1 MTTPRPVVLPPTR
14 EEVLAMLAEADEPT
28 MASEVSEWIWK
39 HRGPGHDVHDHKVER
54 MLDELTR
61 EGVLT
66 CARGDDAFEIGHAE
80 RGFRPRAR
88 YWVLTERAQQRHAEL
103 AEQRAR
109 RQLAVDTA
117 AELAARHPH
126 LHIEADGERVRI
138 TATPAHARTLLKGHP

>member
-14 EEVLAMLAEADEPT
+14 EEILAMLADTVEPAT
-28 MASEVSEWIWK
+28 VGDVSWWIWK
-39 HRGPGHDVHDHKVER
+39 HRGPGHDVHDHKVEQ

-66 CARGDDAFEIGHAE
+66 CARGEDAHEIGHAQ
-80 RGFRPRAR
+80 RDFRPRTR
-88 YWVLTERAQQRHAEL
+88 YWVLTERAQARHAEL
-103 AEQRAR
+103 TEQRAR